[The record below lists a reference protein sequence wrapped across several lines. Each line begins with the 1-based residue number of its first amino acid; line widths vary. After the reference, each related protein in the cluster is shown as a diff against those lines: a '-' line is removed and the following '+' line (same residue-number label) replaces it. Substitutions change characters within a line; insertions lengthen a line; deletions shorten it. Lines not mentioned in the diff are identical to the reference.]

1 PKAEPSMQKYFNEVC
16 GARRCSLGSVRF
28 IAVAALFTALLL
40 GCRDKQDVAGGGGTA
55 DASTAQDPDVRT
67 AIVLPAQGRNM
78 VLVEMRVMLTSVQEF
93 VAAAA
98 RGDTATMRTAAQASG
113 MAAARDMNPAM
124 EQRLPAEFV
133 RLGMST
139 HAAWDSLAT
148 DVSRG
153 GPTSMA
159 LGRLGTIMSN
169 CVACHAQF
177 RINPQR

>member
-1 PKAEPSMQKYFNEVC
+1 MPKYSDQVR
-16 GARRCSLGSVRF
+16 GARWCSLGSVRGGA
-28 IAVAALFTALLL
+28 IAALFAAMVL
-40 GCRDKQDVAGGGGTA
+40 GCRGKQDVAAGGGSA
-55 DASTAQDPDVRT
+55 DARAVVSTPPDPDVRT
-67 AIVLPAQGRNM
+67 AIVLPAEGRNM
-78 VLVEMRVMLTSVQEF
+78 VLVEMRGMLNSVQVF

-98 RGDTATMRTAAQASG
+98 RGDTAAMRAAAQASG
-113 MAAARDMNPAM
+113 MAAARDLNPVM
-124 EQRLPAEFV
+124 QQRLPAEFL

-153 GPTSMA
+153 GPTGLA

-177 RINPQR
+177 RINLER